1 MIPTSPPSQT
11 RLRHSCTDRCAIDTV
26 DGPQCVDAIVA
37 AHPDGLSA
45 EALGQMLGLTKQ
57 GVEYVV
63 DEAAR
68 KVAPALNGHAYVSP
82 AALRMRRLSAARRV
96 G

>member
-11 RLRHSCTDRCAIDTV
+11 RLRHSCTDRCAI
-26 DGPQCVDAIVA
+26 PQCVDAIVA

-45 EALGQMLGLTKQ
+45 EALGHMLGLTKQ

-68 KVAPALNGHAYVSP
+68 KVAAALNGHAYVSP
-82 AALRMRRLSAARRV
+82 AALRMRRLRAARRV

>member
-37 AHPDGLSA
+37 A
-45 EALGQMLGLTKQ
+45 EALGHMLGLTKQ

-68 KVAPALNGHAYVSP
+68 KVAAALNGHAYVSP
-82 AALRMRRLSAARRV
+82 AALRMRRLRAARRV